1 MDFDCESKIRKNT
14 KLSESNLENGRRNI
28 TIDKVDVSYNGDY
41 IVAVTSNNMIC
52 IWKRKNVVLHKQKDL

>member
-1 MDFDCESKIRKNT
+1 MVRRALEEASAEI
-14 KLSESNLENGRRNI
+14 SESNLENGRRNI

-52 IWKRKNVVLHKQKDL
+52 IWKRKNVMLDKQKDL